1 MDANSEIFEEP
12 DFEVRNTPVLE
23 FNGAKL
29 DNLAEKVSNNIS
41 EVLYY

>member
-23 FNGAKL
+23 FNGANF

>member
-12 DFEVRNTPVLE
+12 DSEVRNTPVLE